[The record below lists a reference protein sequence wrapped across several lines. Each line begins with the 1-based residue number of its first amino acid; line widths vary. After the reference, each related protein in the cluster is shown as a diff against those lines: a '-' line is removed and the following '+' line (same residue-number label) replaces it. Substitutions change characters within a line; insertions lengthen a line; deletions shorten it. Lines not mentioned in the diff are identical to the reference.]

1 MTKASDNLVGANG
14 QPVELL
20 TIGGRTVEVDAE
32 VAPIV
37 AALNA
42 AGIETVASC
51 SGHGSRLGN
60 IALRDGRELI
70 IARDFAEARRIE
82 KPQATL
88 LKAGE
93 ALDGVTAVL
102 IRYRKETPPGHS
114 PHMICHVADTAIE
127 KALAL
132 LPRINTHDGRDAP
145 KPSQSEGA

>member
-1 MTKASDNLVGANG
+1 
-14 QPVELL
+14 
-20 TIGGRTVEVDAE
+20 
-32 VAPIV
+32 V

-82 KPQATL
+82 ATL
-88 LKAGE
+88 LEAGE

-127 KALAL
+127 KGLAL
-132 LPRINTHDGRDAP
+132 LALINTHDGRDAP